1 VSGLSETAACS
12 LSPIADDTLALPPF
26 HTSSPSQGV
35 EGHMLFSGRILGHR
49 QGWKGFLRVS
59 GKVGG
64 PCRSVTGRYV
74 TNPLIYPGDTFRR

>member
-1 VSGLSETAACS
+1 MSGLSEAAACS
-12 LSPIADDTLALPPF
+12 LSPIAEDPSALPF

-64 PCRSVTGRYV
+64 HCRLVIGRYV
-74 TNPLIYPGDTFRR
+74 TNPLIYTGDTFRR